1 MTSSTAALETD
12 KGNGSLSEYA
22 INNGHSHSDRDVKT
36 VSKKYI
42 HLYLFVFSISLA
54 TIYM

>member
-36 VSKKYI
+36 VIKNTFIYTF
-42 HLYLFVFSISLA
+42 LYLAFL
-54 TIYM
+54 